1 MFVVV
6 SLVCVY
12 VSGSQYFRVSSC
24 MGSWR
29 APALSQADSHSICP
43 PPSLSWQDQCLF
55 THTRVR
61 AQGLMSS
68 SQCTLDFCVSRLGY
82 PILLDDRRR
91 QESYFLYNLREQ
103 RGAAKVWSG
112 LNFSASKVTLTL
124 AECEEVISCSSFASC
139 FIVINI
145 SPHLISCFLLPSCLL
160 NLLLLVW

>member
-1 MFVVV
+1 MAHNIFEFSRVWGPEGLLLCLRLTVT
-6 SLVCVY
+6 VY
-12 VSGSQYFRVSSC
+12 VLHLVY
-24 MGSWR
+24 
-29 APALSQADSHSICP
+29 ADRTSV
-43 PPSLSWQDQCLF
+43 CLH

-124 AECEEVISCSSFASC
+124 AECEEMISCSSFASC